1 VRLVSFSTAGV
12 PEPRLGILTHDGVL
26 PTAYTGLL
34 EAIAAGSAA
43 ILTPLPGAEPVADY
57 RLHAPLRPGKILCSG
72 INYPSHLDENPGA
85 VLPTEPFVFAKLPT
99 AVVGPG
105 EPIRLPEPDS
115 QVDYEV
121 ELAVVIG
128 SHARRLSR
136 EAALGAVF
144 GYTLCNDVS
153 ARDVQFTDN
162 QITLGKGYDTFA
174 PLGPCV
180 VTADEVGDPQDLRL
194 WCTVN
199 GEPRQATSTAEMLF
213 PVAVLLE
220 YVSRHVTLEPGD
232 IVTTGTPAG
241 VAAFRDPPPYL
252 RPGDLTEIGAD
263 RIGVLRNPVE
273 AGWDDSTASGR
284 W

>member
-1 VRLVSFSTAGV
+1 VRLVSYSAPGMRAARIGVLTAK
-12 PEPRLGILTHDGVL
+12 GVL
-26 PTAYTGLL
+26 PTPHVDL
-34 EAIAAGSAA
+34 SAA
-43 ILTPLPGAEPVADY
+43 IDAAERAPVPDAQPIRDY

-85 VLPTEPFVFAKLPT
+85 VLPAEPFFFAKLPT
-99 AVVGPG
+99 AVIGPD

-115 QVDYEV
+115 LVDYEV

-128 SHARRLSR
+128 TRTRRVSR
-136 EAALGAVF
+136 ETALSAVF
-144 GYTLCNDVS
+144 GYMLCNDVS

-180 VTADEVGDPQDLRL
+180 VTADEIADPQDLAL

-199 GEPRQATSTAEMLF
+199 GEPRQAASTAEMLF

-220 YVSRHVTLEPGD
+220 YVSRHITLEPGD
-232 IVTTGTPAG
+232 VVTTGTPAG
-241 VAAFRDPPPYL
+241 VAAFRQPPPYL
-252 RPGDLTEIGAD
+252 RPGDVTEIGAD

-273 AGWDDSTASGR
+273 AGWDDSTESGR
-284 W
+284 S